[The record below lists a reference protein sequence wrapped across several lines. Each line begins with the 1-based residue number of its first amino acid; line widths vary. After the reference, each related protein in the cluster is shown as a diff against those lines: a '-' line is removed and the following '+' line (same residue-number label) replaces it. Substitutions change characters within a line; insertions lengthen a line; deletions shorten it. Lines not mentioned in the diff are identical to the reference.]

1 MTDNFEKQ
9 IKHKLIYDK
18 LCDDIVKGV
27 YKPGEKLPTENELS
41 NLFHTSRPTIG
52 RAMRD
57 LQQKGLITR
66 RQGQGTFVQQSSK
79 PSKRTLGL
87 LIHWQ
92 IRPVQT
98 TSSSIFGVMIPDL
111 LENAS
116 QSGYSLLLNDIP
128 RNDDSDYIEQAQAI
142 CTRLLS
148 SHVAGVFFTPLEL
161 SKNNSLNISIAEK
174 LNNAGIAVVLLDR
187 DLTDSYHRSQ
197 FDIVGI
203 NHEQSSLVLTSHLL
217 ELGCK
222 KIDFLCRTVQTTA
235 ISDRYLGYRLALEGN
250 NIQPET
256 KRLHQI
262 DSRELIND
270 PASPERG
277 KLLDL
282 VRSGETE
289 AFVCVNDNT
298 ASDLIHFFHS
308 EGVRIPRD
316 VRIVGFDDLPID
328 KNLPVSLT
336 TIRQNPAAIAYEA
349 IRTVIDRINHPDTPA
364 RHIMVKA
371 DLVIRDSCGSH
382 LKKRSRS
389 SRGS

>member
-1 MTDNFEKQ
+1 MTQKDLKKQ

-18 LCDDIVKGV
+18 LCDDIVKGL
-27 YKPGEKLPTENELS
+27 YKPGEKLPTENELAKTF
-41 NLFHTSRPTIG
+41 NTSRPTIG
-52 RAMRD
+52 RAMRE

-66 RQGQGTFVQQSSK
+66 RQGQGTFVLQSSK
-79 PSKRTLGL
+79 PSKNTLGL

-92 IRPVQT
+92 IRPIQT
-98 TSSSIFGVMIPDL
+98 ASSSIFGVMVPDL

-116 QSGYSLLLNDIP
+116 QCGYSLLLNDIP
-128 RNDDSDYIEQAQAI
+128 ESNDSDYVERAQAI
-142 CTRLLS
+142 CRRLLN

-161 SKNNSLNISIAEK
+161 AKNNILNINIAEK

-203 NHEQSSLVLTSHLL
+203 NHEQSSLILTTHLI

-222 KIDFLCRTVQTTA
+222 KIDFLCRDVQTTA
-235 ISDRYLGYRLALEGN
+235 IHDRYLGYRLALEENG
-250 NIQPET
+250 IQTEK
-256 KRLHQI
+256 KRLHQF
-262 DSRELIND
+262 DSRMLHN
-270 PASPERG
+270 PASTERR
-277 KLLDL
+277 KMLEL
-282 VRSGETE
+282 VKNAETE

-298 ASDLIHFFHS
+298 AADLIEFFHS
-308 EGVRIPRD
+308 EGVRIPQD

-336 TIRQNPAAIAYEA
+336 TIRQNPFALAYEA
-349 IRTVIDRINHPDTPA
+349 VRTMIDRINRPAIPA
-364 RHIMVKA
+364 RHIMIKA

-382 LKKRSRS
+382 LKKGGRSRTI
-389 SRGS
+389 